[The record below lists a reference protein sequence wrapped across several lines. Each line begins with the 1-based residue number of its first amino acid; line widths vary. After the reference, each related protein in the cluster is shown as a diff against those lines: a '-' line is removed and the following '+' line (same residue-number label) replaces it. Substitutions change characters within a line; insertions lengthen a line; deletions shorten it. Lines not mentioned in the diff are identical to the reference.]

1 MKRDDGK
8 LREWCAEAKARV
20 LVSEVAERL
29 GLKPS
34 GNRFYAPHQSGRKPN
49 ASLTITAGGK
59 GWRSYSGEDD
69 GSFAHDIFGLVQYV
83 HGYSTKE
90 AILWVAREFGLG
102 DPPIGKASGQPLPP
116 PKPRPIPPKE
126 AQVDS
131 ELVQESVLV
140 ASKCAINAL
149 PAWDASDEVA
159 DYLTQERGL
168 SGRILTESQVRA
180 IKDSADLRAWE
191 TAVADEVGPDGL
203 KASGLR
209 SLSLWERN
217 DLFPA
222 FLMPYLWRGSP
233 IFWKAR
239 LARAKT
245 DGLPCSRFFNS
256 KGEIPCPYIP
266 TGTILGD
273 PSKDRLLICEG
284 ELDTLSA
291 VSAGLQAIGIG
302 GAKLWKDAWAD
313 LLRPWSGRIVIAY
326 DGDESGRNGSE
337 ELAEKLALCSLPIP
351 TRLRLP
357 EGADLNEVLLS
368 N

>member
-1 MKRDDGK
+1 MKPDDGK

-34 GNRFYAPHQSGRKPN
+34 GNRFYAPSQSGRKPN

-59 GWRSYSGEDD
+59 GWRSFSGEDD

-102 DPPIGKASGQPLPP
+102 DPPIGKASSQPLPP
-116 PKPRPIPPKE
+116 PKTRPTPTEEPQK
-126 AQVDS
+126 DS
-131 ELVQESVLV
+131 GLIQESVLV
-140 ASKCAINAL
+140 ASNSLINAL
-149 PAWDASDEVA
+149 PAWDASEAVA

-180 IKDSADLRAWE
+180 IKNSADLKAWE
-191 TAVADEVGPDGL
+191 TAVADEVGPEGV
-203 KASGLR
+203 KASGIR

-222 FLMPYLWRGSP
+222 FVMPYLWRGSP

-245 DGLPCSRFFNS
+245 DDLPCSRFFNA
-256 KGEIPCPYIP
+256 KGDIPSPYIP

-273 PSKDRLLICEG
+273 PAKDRLLICEG

-291 VSAGLQAIGIG
+291 VSAGLSAIGIG
-302 GAKLWKDAWAD
+302 GAKLWKDGWAD
-313 LLRPWSGRIVIAY
+313 LLRPWAGRIVIAY
-326 DGDESGRNGSE
+326 DADESGRKGSE

-357 EGADLNEVLLS
+357 EGADLNEILLC